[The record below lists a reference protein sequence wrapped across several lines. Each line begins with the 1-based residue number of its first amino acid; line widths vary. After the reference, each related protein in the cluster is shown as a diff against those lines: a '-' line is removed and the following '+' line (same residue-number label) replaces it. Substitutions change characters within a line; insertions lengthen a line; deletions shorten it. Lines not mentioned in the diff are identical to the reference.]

1 MSNLFDWTKYID
13 VVHTIWEDV
22 VAITM
27 TDNAM
32 HRLTLLKK
40 KRQTP
45 EAVLRL
51 SVRGGGCSGLSYHM
65 DFADA
70 AQAKDK
76 MFSFGDHRVAVER
89 KSYMFIN
96 GSEIDFEQTMV
107 RTGFVFNNPLA
118 SRSCSCGESF
128 TL

>member
-1 MSNLFDWTKYID
+1 
-13 VVHTIWEDV
+13 
-22 VAITM
+22 
-27 TDNAM
+27 
-32 HRLTLLKK
+32 LTLLKK

-65 DFADA
+65 DFAEA
-70 AQAKDK
+70 PEAKDK
-76 MFSFGDHRVAVER
+76 IFSFGEHQVAVER

>member
-1 MSNLFDWTKYID
+1 MT
-13 VVHTIWEDV
+13 EP
-22 VAITM
+22 AIQ
-27 TDNAM
+27 
-32 HRLTLLKK
+32 RLMLVKR

-65 DFADA
+65 DFSDII
-70 AQAKDK
+70 QPKDK
-76 MFSFGDHRVAVER
+76 VFVFNGHKIVVEK

-107 RTGFVFNNPLA
+107 KTGFVFNNPLA